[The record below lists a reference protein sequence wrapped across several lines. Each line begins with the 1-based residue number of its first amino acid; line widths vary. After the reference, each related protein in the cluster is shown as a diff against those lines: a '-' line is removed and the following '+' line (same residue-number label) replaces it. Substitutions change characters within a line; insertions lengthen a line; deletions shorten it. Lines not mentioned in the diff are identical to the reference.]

1 MPKLPEMQAHRSLPQ
16 TMQPA
21 AQPALGNAG
30 LASGQARTGAEAK
43 MLQKIDPDVADL
55 CEHFKVPDDVMVK
68 LNHELH
74 KRGDEFAGDIQKLWE
89 ELEND
94 GKGRRNPGGFLIS
107 KVRQMEQ
114 GTWIGKVN
122 APPEIQRLVEK
133 YKLDEKAVTTLTDV
147 ILKRPRTAEK
157 DLWEVE
163 RRLEGSSNP
172 SAIVM
177 MLIVKI
183 CKGQELPEVRP
194 NNPPPRDRE
203 RDRHGGDRGDRR
215 RSRSRSQS

>member
-1 MPKLPEMQAHRSLPQ
+1 M
-16 TMQPA
+16 
-21 AQPALGNAG
+21 G
-30 LASGQARTGAEAK
+30 
-43 MLQKIDPDVADL
+43 
-55 CEHFKVPDDVMVK
+55 
-68 LNHELH
+68 
-74 KRGDEFAGDIQKLWE
+74 
-89 ELEND
+89 
-94 GKGRRNPGGFLIS
+94 
-107 KVRQMEQ
+107 
-114 GTWIGKVN
+114 VN

-177 MLIVKI
+177 MIIVKL

-194 NNPPPRDRE
+194 NNPRE
-203 RDRHGGDRGDRR
+203 REERERRSNERNDRR
-215 RSRSRSQS
+215 MSRSRSRS